1 MAVHD
6 ATVTPDP
13 AKKFHVFHQ
22 RDFRKPAN
30 VSEDSSPAEYPV
42 VATSHSQRN
51 PGVVRKTIG
60 QSVYQVLRQANSKEP
75 ASDYRIVHNTLD
87 LSQTSRRNFRIH
99 MEKPKNVA
107 VGSACTGVHLYP
119 PIWLANNNLITKT
132 AREISSAVEACPI
145 CDNDLSFRGS
155 FAQVLQKW
163 TYQGRLIKDWDNDR
177 EVHSELR
184 KSGL

>member
-1 MAVHD
+1 MAVYD

-30 VSEDSSPAEYPV
+30 ISEDSSPAEYPV

-60 QSVYQVLRQANSKEP
+60 QPVHQLLWQANSKEP
-75 ASDYRIVHNTLD
+75 AGDYRIVHNTLD
-87 LSQTSRRNFRIH
+87 LSQTSRRHFGIN
-99 MEKPKNVA
+99 MNKPKNVA
-107 VGSACTGVHLYP
+107 VGSACTGVHLYR
-119 PIWLANNNLITKT
+119 PIWFAYNNVITKST
-132 AREISSAVEACPI
+132 RAISSAVVASPI
-145 CDNDLSFRGS
+145 CDNDLCFRRS